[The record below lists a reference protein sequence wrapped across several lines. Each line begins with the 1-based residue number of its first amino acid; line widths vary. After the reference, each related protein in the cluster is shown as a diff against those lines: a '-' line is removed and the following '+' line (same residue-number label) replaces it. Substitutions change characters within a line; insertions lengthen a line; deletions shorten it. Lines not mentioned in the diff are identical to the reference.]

1 MKQWIEVN
9 RTALR
14 YELTGADLPGAELSG
29 DRPSTLVLVHE
40 MGGTLDSWDH
50 VLPALSATRRV
61 LRYDTRGAGQ
71 SEKLSATP
79 TMALMADDIAA
90 LLDALGIGGRVAI
103 AGCAVGGGIAMTFAL
118 RHAARTAALVAMGP
132 ATGIAP
138 ERRAATLARAD
149 STAKSGMA
157 AVVEESFAAS
167 YPPEVR
173 HDAEHYR
180 TFRARWL
187 ANDPHSYAAI
197 YRMLVDTDLSS
208 SYGAIACPTLLLAG
222 IHDRLRPPALVEPI
236 AQAIPGARFQAL
248 DSGHFMAVQTPA
260 LVAEA
265 IGGFLASLKL

>member
-9 RTALR
+9 GTALR
-14 YELTGADLPGAELSG
+14 YELTGVGPT
-29 DRPSTLVLVHE
+29 TLVLVHE

-71 SEKLSATP
+71 SEKLGATP

-90 LLDALGIGGRVAI
+90 LLDGAGVTGKVAI
-103 AGCAVGGGIAMTFAL
+103 AGCAVGGAIAITFAL
-118 RHAARTAALVAMGP
+118 RHAARTAALIAMGP
-132 ATGIAP
+132 ATGVAP

-149 STAKSGMA
+149 STALSGMK
-157 AVVEESFAAS
+157 AVVEESFANS

-173 HDAEHYR
+173 HNAEHFR
-180 TFRARWL
+180 EFRARWI

-197 YRMLVDTDLSS
+197 YRMLVDTDLAPLF
-208 SYGAIACPTLLLAG
+208 GQIACPTLLLAG
-222 IHDRLRPPALVEPI
+222 IHDKLRPPALVEPI
-236 AQAIPGARFQAL
+236 SHSIPGAKFQAL

-260 LVAEA
+260 LVADA
-265 IGGFLASLKL
+265 INGFLAPLNL